1 MSSVTKGDEQMTWQ
15 TSLSENNRQ
24 LMNQNQRLLQN
35 LNTGR
40 HCRAEVNQLISE
52 VIGQRLDSDTE
63 IRLPFYTDYGRNIQ
77 FGKNDYINCNV
88 MMSDIAG
95 IIIGNNVVID
105 SGVSLL
111 TVSYSSKK
119 LITAPIR
126 IEDNVNIGAQVIIL
140 PGVTISKGSIIETGS
155 IVTKSI

>member
-63 IRLPFYTDYGRNIQ
+63 IRLPFYTDY
-77 FGKNDYINCNV
+77 
-88 MMSDIAG
+88 
-95 IIIGNNVVID
+95 
-105 SGVSLL
+105 
-111 TVSYSSKK
+111 
-119 LITAPIR
+119 
-126 IEDNVNIGAQVIIL
+126 
-140 PGVTISKGSIIETGS
+140 
-155 IVTKSI
+155 

>member
-1 MSSVTKGDEQMTWQ
+1 
-15 TSLSENNRQ
+15 
-24 LMNQNQRLLQN
+24 
-35 LNTGR
+35 
-40 HCRAEVNQLISE
+40 
-52 VIGQRLDSDTE
+52 
-63 IRLPFYTDYGRNIQ
+63 
-77 FGKNDYINCNV
+77 